1 MVCDEQQTWPIAALL
16 KRKTL
21 LKTMNRVHGWRE

>member
-1 MVCDEQQTWPIAALL
+1 MKLIAEVDNLYNDG

-21 LKTMNRVHGWRE
+21 LKTMKFYYYS